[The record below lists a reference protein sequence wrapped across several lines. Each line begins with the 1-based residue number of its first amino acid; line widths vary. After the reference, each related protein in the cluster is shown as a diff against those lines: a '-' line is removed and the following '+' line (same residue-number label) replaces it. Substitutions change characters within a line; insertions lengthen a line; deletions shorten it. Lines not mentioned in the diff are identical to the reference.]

1 MSRGIS
7 TVDQGLSIPE
17 LIKIVKQSFRESE
30 FDAVENALM
39 DRERK
44 MKIEIENLRMG
55 HESVKKE
62 ARLLEKSRK
71 LAESE
76 KLILEE
82 KCMELNDRIK
92 SFKTKFGKME
102 KEIKVLR
109 QGRKELKRQKLES
122 DEKAECYKIR
132 IENLEPRIMKVEG
145 ALADILN
152 VKVQDLAPLANSMD
166 KSAAAAAKGENVDI
180 NSDKVSQ
187 GLGNVNA
194 IETEPLR
201 CWRTDGR
208 GWQCKRHA
216 ILNQKFCEL
225 HIYRHRRAK
234 KLVLNAQS
242 VNTSLPRTS
251 GRNLDYGDSSTKDD
265 GASTAQTSPGSQSGG
280 SPLVEPRVPGKVIG
294 ADAGNVI
301 EICDSDDESNCED
314 KFVSETSLTKSK
326 KRSRIDISDEEDD
339 NIPIDGKEN
348 QDPESTQDRIIP
360 PNDVPG
366 KPITN
371 AGPCDDSQTHD
382 ICTDSED
389 DSSCSDGHMNNL
401 IATIQ
406 SKKLGRT

>member
-216 ILNQKFCEL
+216 ILNQKFC
-225 HIYRHRRAK
+225 
-234 KLVLNAQS
+234 
-242 VNTSLPRTS
+242 
-251 GRNLDYGDSSTKDD
+251 DSSTKDD